1 MPRFATPL
9 LVLLVLATLAPSAGP
24 VAAQQPQGGARA
36 DALYVHAYTLKHQ
49 RAADALM
56 LIHPLLSPRGTI
68 ELQPVGNTLVVRDT
82 LAGLA
87 RVVPVLRGFDRPA
100 RPLRIEV
107 HVVHASRLRSPA
119 QAVSPA
125 LPEPPPELVQRLKAL
140 LSYEFFELVAQA
152 RVGGLEGQSVT
163 YEIGGGFEVSFRLGT
178 VMPNRRI
185 RLTDFR
191 ILRRGRQRA
200 GQTLLHTHLTLT
212 LDQTVALALAKNE
225 ASPEALMV
233 VLTPHQDA
241 AQRLP

>member
-1 MPRFATPL
+1 MPRFASPL
-9 LVLLVLATLAPSAGP
+9 LVLLVLAALAPQAAP
-24 VAAQQPQGGARA
+24 LAAQQQGGARA
-36 DALYVHAYTLKHQ
+36 DALYVHAYTLKYQ
-49 RAADALM
+49 KAADALM

-68 ELQPVGNTLVVRDT
+68 ELQPLGNTLVVRDT

-107 HVVHASRLRSPA
+107 HVVHATRYRSPG

-125 LPEPPPELVQRLKAL
+125 LPEPPPELVQRLKSL

-152 RVGGLEGQSVT
+152 RVGGLEGQPVT

-178 VMPNRRI
+178 LMPNRRI

-200 GQTLLHTHLTLT
+200 GQTLLHTHLNLT
-212 LDQTVALALAKNE
+212 LDQTVALALAKSE

-241 AQRLP
+241 APRLP